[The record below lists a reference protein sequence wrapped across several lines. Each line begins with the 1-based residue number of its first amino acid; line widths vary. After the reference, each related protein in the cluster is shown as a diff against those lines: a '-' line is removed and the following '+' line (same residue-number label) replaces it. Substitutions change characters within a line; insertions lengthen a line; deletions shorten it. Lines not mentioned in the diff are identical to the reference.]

1 MECRYIYAKR
11 GTLLQTYGLSLA
23 EMGEYYKIYE
33 FAIAA
38 LPAITLLL
46 SKNVLGMFV
55 CISWYSNNLLPR
67 LWLCYHSLDFFL
79 YSSPLSSSTSHYGV
93 KQQYQQQHYS
103 TKARYRK
110 TLITLHCIRLR
121 ARNFSRDKQQRR
133 QIDGRTQR
141 QSTAYKSNDF
151 DSFFLFLYF
160 IMKFWN
166 CYY

>member
-1 MECRYIYAKR
+1 MRRGARCYKHMDCRSQKWENIIKFMN
-11 GTLLQTYGLSLA
+11 LLLLHCQPSHCCCRKTYQGCLFVSHDTA
-23 EMGEYYKIYE
+23 TATICCPVSD
-33 FAIAA
+33 FAI
-38 LPAITLLL
+38 IL
-46 SKNVLGMFV
+46 S
-55 CISWYSNNLLPR
+55 I
-67 LWLCYHSLDFFL
+67 FFL

-160 IMKFWN
+160 IMKF
-166 CYY
+166 